1 MSFPATSRCQTPMG
15 GSEERLNSQEL
26 SALTGLL
33 YRAVAHGQVQQVL
46 DNYRASRAPGSTL
59 VPCAAFI
66 SEFQCVAMD
75 AQERRLE
82 ADASEHQSSVDEE
95 SDCDRSSSV
104 SHNFVPKYDDSME
117 NLLLWVALSPKQMEE
132 LDLKGKVVPDGYA
145 NRLGLRVAGMG
156 AVDQA
161 QYFMDW
167 QKDYKVLQVE
177 FTALGCQRYMGAGI
191 LEKTGPDEYHW
202 CEYHWI
208 GCLKQED
215 RDEQGRVLYRISD
228 TVMQTS

>member
-1 MSFPATSRCQTPMG
+1 MSFPATSRCQTAMG
-15 GSEERLNSQEL
+15 GSEEKLNSQEL

-33 YRAVAHGQVQQVL
+33 YRAVAHGQVQQAL
-46 DNYRASRAPGSTL
+46 DNYRVSRAPGSTL
-59 VPCAAFI
+59 VPCAAFL
-66 SEFQCVAMD
+66 SELHWNSLMKAMD

-82 ADASEHQSSVDEE
+82 ADASEHQSGVDEE

-117 NLLLWVALSPKQMEE
+117 NLLLWVALSPKQMED
-132 LDLKGKVVPDGYA
+132 LDLKGKVVPEGYA

-156 AVDQA
+156 A
-161 QYFMDW
+161 
-167 QKDYKVLQVE
+167 
-177 FTALGCQRYMGAGI
+177 GI
-191 LEKTGPDEYHW
+191 LEKTGPDEYRW